1 MHADP
6 AASDRAVSAIGVARI
21 LGVVEAALIDL
32 FDTLVWSEWR
42 ALRSSMARELG
53 VPEDVLIRAYETTYT
68 PRQTGAFG
76 SAEGDIAALVE
87 ACGLEPEPA
96 FVRRIT
102 GLVAS
107 HLDGRVHLYDD
118 ALPTLRE
125 LRARG
130 VRTAVVS
137 NCDHFAGP
145 LVRELGLRDEVD
157 ALVLSFEVGSHKPD
171 ARIYEVALEALG
183 ASPERAVFVDDQP
196 WYLDGAAALG
206 IATRYIR
213 RAREPWEG
221 HRDPGP
227 HPTISSL
234 AELLGA

>member
-1 MHADP
+1 M
-6 AASDRAVSAIGVARI
+6 
-21 LGVVEAALIDL
+21 EAALIDL

-42 ALRSSMARELG
+42 ALRSAMARALG
-53 VPEDVLIRAYETTYT
+53 VPEDVLVRAYEATYT

-76 SAEGDIAALVE
+76 SAEGDIAALIE
-87 ACGLEPEPA
+87 ACGLDPEPW
-96 FVRRIT
+96 FVGQIT
-102 GLVAS
+102 ELVAS
-107 HLDGRVHLYDD
+107 HLDGRVHLYED
-118 ALPTLRE
+118 ALPTLRA
-125 LRARG
+125 LRTRG

-145 LVRELGLRDEVD
+145 LVRELRLKDEVD

-171 ARIYEVALEALG
+171 PRIYEAALDALG
-183 ASPERAVFVDDQP
+183 VAAGRALFVDDQP
-196 WYLDGAAALG
+196 SYLDGAAALG
-206 IATRYIR
+206 IATRCIR

-234 AELLGA
+234 SELLDGWVC